1 MSLRTG
7 KTKGEGAKHFPPN
20 LKEGIMKKI
29 LIFMVMMMLISLT
42 SYAARNQA
50 TTTTYNSSQL
60 IKRFEGKIYYI
71 SFVATS
77 NGGDFILYD
86 AVSDVKGFSAVK
98 AEGSEATSLNS
109 HSQDYSDKPLE
120 FTTGL
125 YLVITTGYIVIT
137 YE

>member
-1 MSLRTG
+1 MKNLHANKQSIYKLFLVAFVIMSVYFTTLG
-7 KTKGEGAKHFPPN
+7 LA
-20 LKEGIMKKI
+20 
-29 LIFMVMMMLISLT
+29 
-42 SYAARNQA
+42 YAARNQA
-50 TTTTYNSSQL
+50 TTTTYKTSQL
-60 IKRFEGKIYYI
+60 IKRFQGKIYYI

-109 HSQDYSDKPLE
+109 HFQDYSDKPLE

-125 YLVITTGYIVIT
+125 YLVITDGYVT
-137 YE
+137 VSYE